1 MIKLELLGKALWA
14 VIVLI
19 VKGIALLLV
28 LGVLLVLLVIVR
40 EVAWAVHEDTVKRM
54 EDKQKQE
61 EEKAK
66 GEE

>member
-54 EDKQKQE
+54 EDKRKQE